1 MYFCATSEMI
11 ITGKLNR
18 NAPAHTWKFQFCP
31 SLVLSRYKAE
41 FSDAVKEDYRNFF
54 FKAYPDAKYV
64 FLNWEQEPWTGSVYE
79 KSSNPENAFCFCGV
93 CKENFRKWAKLPADA
108 DLSNQTIF
116 KNYYEPWRK
125 FRYSQDAGVHRVV
138 VDAIRSL
145 GKQVMFYS
153 WSNHFGYWEAA
164 EGIPYTVFLGCPGNG
179 TADRRQQISMDEY
192 MKFHKGKMKRSHIVG
207 QRFVFFPQTYG
218 WNTEQK
224 EGWLKFNVMSDDG
237 YVHPETWKG
246 ETLRILATLQGGL
259 DFQNPLE
266 MVGGIKYYV
275 GEATRIIAEY
285 ENLFYYGKRNDK
297 LAVSKEIAYPDL
309 LVLEHDGE
317 RLVLLFNESETPKQV
332 TVKSTGLL
340 SGQKGKAC
348 YSGRTF
354 DKPENITLTVPAND
368 VEVIHIK

>member
-1 MYFCATSEMI
+1 
-11 ITGKLNR
+11 
-18 NAPAHTWKFQFCP
+18 
-31 SLVLSRYKAE
+31 
-41 FSDAVKEDYRNFF
+41 
-54 FKAYPDAKYV
+54 
-64 FLNWEQEPWTGSVYE
+64 
-79 KSSNPENAFCFCGV
+79 
-93 CKENFRKWAKLPADA
+93 
-108 DLSNQTIF
+108 
-116 KNYYEPWRK
+116 
-125 FRYSQDAGVHRVV
+125 
-138 VDAIRSL
+138 
-145 GKQVMFYS
+145 
-153 WSNHFGYWEAA
+153 
-164 EGIPYTVFLGCPGNG
+164 
-179 TADRRQQISMDEY
+179 
-192 MKFHKGKMKRSHIVG
+192 
-207 QRFVFFPQTYG
+207 
-218 WNTEQK
+218 
-224 EGWLKFNVMSDDG
+224 MSDDG

-259 DFQNPLE
+259 DFQNPLV

-275 GEATRIIAEY
+275 GEATGFIAKY